1 MTELAI
7 HLSKFLREH
16 LRREQH
22 ASEHTVYTYSR
33 CFVYLTTFAGAK
45 LGVQPCQLRIEQ
57 LTTQVILDFLDNL
70 EKERGNSIRTRNL
83 RLAAIKSF
91 YRYLQFRVPECLD
104 LCLQVH
110 AMPWKRCEQ
119 KLIHYLDRDEV
130 AALLDAPDSRTFAG
144 ARDRAMLDLAYTAGL
159 RVSELVG
166 LRWKDIARD
175 LQTVRVMGK
184 GRRERTLPLWR
195 HTRSV
200 LRHWLVHR
208 PDTSVDHFFLN
219 ARGTGMSRHG
229 FAHRLKLHAEKARR
243 KMPSMVDKRI
253 SPHVLRHSCA
263 IHTLEATGDIRKVS
277 LWLGH
282 ASFQTTELYLRTD
295 PLAKL
300 EILDSRV
307 PPSIKRGKFKDVPDE
322 LLAMLNKIGR
332 E

>member
-1 MTELAI
+1 
-7 HLSKFLREH
+7 
-16 LRREQH
+16 
-22 ASEHTVYTYSR
+22 
-33 CFVYLTTFAGAK
+33 
-45 LGVQPCQLRIEQ
+45 
-57 LTTQVILDFLDNL
+57 
-70 EKERGNSIRTRNL
+70 
-83 RLAAIKSF
+83 
-91 YRYLQFRVPECLD
+91 
-104 LCLQVH
+104 
-110 AMPWKRCEQ
+110 
-119 KLIHYLDRDEV
+119 
-130 AALLDAPDSRTFAG
+130 
-144 ARDRAMLDLAYTAGL
+144 
-159 RVSELVG
+159 
-166 LRWKDIARD
+166 
-175 LQTVRVMGK
+175 
-184 GRRERTLPLWR
+184 
-195 HTRSV
+195 
-200 LRHWLVHR
+200 
-208 PDTSVDHFFLN
+208 
-219 ARGTGMSRHG
+219 MSRHG